1 MHGEGEDGGTGTPSG
16 RIHIRRSTEA
26 EAKGL
31 EAAAKGSLMRN
42 MIMIIIMIIKT
53 ETQNTAFGFPVEI
66 LMDMAAADIPIRQ

>member
-31 EAAAKGSLMRN
+31 EAAAKGSLMRK
-42 MIMIIIMIIKT
+42 MIMIMIIKT
-53 ETQNTAFGFPVEI
+53 ETQNTTFGFPAEI